1 MIVLL
6 ALILAD
12 EIWLSLL
19 LVILLQMQRQ
29 ASEICRWIV
38 KFSHGSV
45 GAEVMLACSYAPVCR
60 NIVIVLFQISCLI
73 RIVLS
78 LILIILRFD
87 VLVRSNNSINILANL
102 LNIVKKC
109 IVGRVAKPHLVL
121 ILPAHA
127 VQLRQVIAV
136 VDSIYLASL
145 KRIVMRFMKI
155 LGWIC

>member
-6 ALILAD
+6 ALVLAH

-29 ASEICRWIV
+29 ASEICCWIV
-38 KFSHGSV
+38 KFSHGSM
-45 GAEVMLACSYAPVCR
+45 GAEVMLACSNASIR
-60 NIVIVLFQISCLI
+60 GNIVIVLFQISFLI
-73 RIVLS
+73 RIGLS

-87 VLVRSNNSINILANL
+87 VLVRSYNSINMLANL

-109 IVGRVAKPHLVL
+109 IIGRVAKPHLVL
-121 ILPAHA
+121 ILPTHA
-127 VQLRQVIAV
+127 VQLRQVIAI
-136 VDSIYLASL
+136 VDSIYLVSL

-155 LGWIC
+155 LGWIY